1 MTEEE
6 LLSGLA
12 SDTNPCPDRRDAF
25 ERAHVREALQQIP
38 TDQRLS
44 LNWLFREERASK
56 RSPAM
61 PFSARYRQASLAAWH
76 AEIKATLAGI

>member
-1 MTEEE
+1 MLQMTEEE

-38 TDQRLS
+38 TDQPLVI
-44 LNWLFREERASK
+44 E
-56 RSPAM
+56 
-61 PFSARYRQASLAAWH
+61 LAF
-76 AEIKATLAGI
+76 